1 MPCPLPGTCGA
12 ASGSPIPA
20 GAGAGGEKPETG
32 ALELGEPTVSAF
44 EVEMLAA
51 EFYRS
56 ESSTSRQASS
66 AEEDLGGISRIW
78 THAPSPTVGLADGAT
93 FQVVRDSAATLATAL

>member
-1 MPCPLPGTCGA
+1 
-12 ASGSPIPA
+12 
-20 GAGAGGEKPETG
+20 
-32 ALELGEPTVSAF
+32 
-44 EVEMLAA
+44 MLAA

-56 ESSTSRQASS
+56 ESSTSIQASS